1 MSYSEL
7 ITVTEASKIM
17 NVSRAT
23 AYRLANHREIPVVML
38 GGCVR
43 IHRRKLIELLE
54 NKVEMKV

>member
-1 MSYSEL
+1 MSDSEL
-7 ITVTEASKIM
+7 ITISEASEIL

-23 AYRLANHREIPVVML
+23 AYRLAAHREIPVVML

-54 NKVEMKV
+54 NKVEMKA

>member
-43 IHRRKLIELLE
+43 IHKRKLIELLE